1 MKRLYATILLLMSVS
16 AISFLALSQPR
27 SIGGTFSPGG
37 LGISY
42 QHQAADST
50 FFEINAGIDLCGVL
64 DGRTLYPGAKASFS
78 YNFIFWSHDFR
89 SGSLS
94 SYAGIGLAA
103 GYLRQTDGTTGPAAG
118 LLGKIGIEYVFTE
131 TPVVLSLDFS
141 PLLGMQIDSAG
152 SSSNLRMYLDGLS
165 KAYYPRLG
173 IRYCF

>member
-16 AISFLALSQPR
+16 AISFLARSQPR

-118 LLGKIGIEYVFTE
+118 LLGNDIGDRFIIAAAGLAITGIITCVKA
-131 TPVVLSLDFS
+131 PVTDAQALDS
-141 PLLGMQIDSAG
+141 QRG
-152 SSSNLRMYLDGLS
+152 
-165 KAYYPRLG
+165 
-173 IRYCF
+173 